1 MNGLIQDLRC
11 ALRLLRKSPGFTAV
25 AVVTLALGIGAN
37 TAIFT
42 LVNAVLLRPLPYKD
56 PNRLVMV
63 WEQNPH
69 RGWFE
74 NIVSSANFLDWKKQ
88 NHVFADIAAFESS
101 SFNLTGDNT
110 PEEIAGER
118 VTTNLLSVLGVQP
131 LRGRLFVPD
140 EEKRGRGAAVL
151 SYGLWQQR
159 YGGDPALVG
168 KNISLNGESYPVV
181 GILPASFSDDYS
193 ASFALH
199 SKLWISGLDL
209 QPEGREFH
217 DYHVIARLKSDVTD
231 ADTPSAEQVVIV
243 SESLARKYW
252 QGQNPIGKRLKVS
265 SDANDKHLPWLS
277 VVGVAGN
284 VRSEGQYAPFIP
296 EIYVPYTQYRWVLWP
311 RHVIVRTA
319 ANPLA
324 IVPAIRREV
333 AALDKDVPVYDIA
346 TMNEIVA
353 GPTQQGQTVMW
364 LLGAFAALALILA
377 AMGIYSVI
385 SYTVAQRT
393 HEIGI
398 RMALGASH
406 KDVAG
411 LVLRH
416 GLVLT
421 LFGIATGLLGA
432 FGITHAIS
440 RLPFQMRWLLLFDVR
455 PTDPPIFAAVSAI
468 LAVIALLASL
478 IPARRAAKVDPMVA
492 LRYE

>member
-11 ALRLLRKSPGFTAV
+11 ALRQLRKSPGFTAV

-168 KNISLNGESYPVV
+168 KNISLNGESYTVV
-181 GILPASFSDDYS
+181 GILRPAFQ
-193 ASFALH
+193 
-199 SKLWISGLDL
+199 IVDL
-209 QPEGREFH
+209 
-217 DYHVIARLKSDVTD
+217 
-231 ADTPSAEQVVIV
+231 
-243 SESLARKYW
+243 
-252 QGQNPIGKRLKVS
+252 
-265 SDANDKHLPWLS
+265 
-277 VVGVAGN
+277 
-284 VRSEGQYAPFIP
+284 
-296 EIYVPYTQYRWVLWP
+296 
-311 RHVIVRTA
+311 
-319 ANPLA
+319 
-324 IVPAIRREV
+324 
-333 AALDKDVPVYDIA
+333 
-346 TMNEIVA
+346 
-353 GPTQQGQTVMW
+353 
-364 LLGAFAALALILA
+364 
-377 AMGIYSVI
+377 
-385 SYTVAQRT
+385 
-393 HEIGI
+393 GI
-398 RMALGASH
+398 RS
-406 KDVAG
+406 
-411 LVLRH
+411 
-416 GLVLT
+416 
-421 LFGIATGLLGA
+421 ATGGP
-432 FGITHAIS
+432 GIS
-440 RLPFQMRWLLLFDVR
+440 
-455 PTDPPIFAAVSAI
+455 
-468 LAVIALLASL
+468 
-478 IPARRAAKVDPMVA
+478 
-492 LRYE
+492 